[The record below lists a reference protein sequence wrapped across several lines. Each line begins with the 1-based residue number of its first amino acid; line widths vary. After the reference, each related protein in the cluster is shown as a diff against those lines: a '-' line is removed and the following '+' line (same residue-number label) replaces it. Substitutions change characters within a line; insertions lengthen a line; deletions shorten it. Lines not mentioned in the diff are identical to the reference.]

1 MNILTYSEYIL
12 KLWVEMGIESVT
24 QISEKKVL
32 CIPNFS
38 KFLTVLKYFSEKQT
52 IYEDAYDFC
61 TLI

>member
-1 MNILTYSEYIL
+1 
-12 KLWVEMGIESVT
+12 MGIESVT
-24 QISEKKVL
+24 QISEKKVH

-61 TLI
+61 TLN